1 LWARCIQELL
11 QVVPGRSELALISL
25 GAGSL
30 AFHRLGEVVIATTL
44 VVLLLLLKREDVPS
58 PWSTTCF
65 PLP

>member
-1 LWARCIQELL
+1 
-11 QVVPGRSELALISL
+11 VVPGRSELALISL